1 MQPKSVASYRQ
12 YVANLVDEFGGRLIC
27 DIGASDI
34 ATLQRKRLAA
44 GKAARTVNYEIHTLR
59 GILKHFNLWSQLA
72 DQVKNLRERHN
83 VGRAISSEDERK
95 LLDVIGQS
103 PSPALLPLFLLCLD
117 TGLRK
122 SEARLLRRNDL
133 ALTWERGVITGG
145 ELIVGKSKTDA
156 GAGRVIPLTKRVCA
170 LLSLWLSR
178 FPDGGPDSY
187 VFPRHRV
194 GFARNA
200 GSDLYEI
207 DLTRPM
213 GEWKTAW
220 RRVRRLAGLDYRWHD
235 SRHTLVSRLA
245 ENPNVSEE
253 TIRALAGHVSKQMLQ
268 RYSHIRAQAKRDAIS
283 TLERHSEPAYGTGG
297 AQNWA
302 QPAADRDE

>member
-1 MQPKSVASYRQ
+1 
-12 YVANLVDEFGGRLIC
+12 
-27 DIGASDI
+27 
-34 ATLQRKRLAA
+34 
-44 GKAARTVNYEIHTLR
+44 
-59 GILKHFNLWSQLA
+59 
-72 DQVKNLRERHN
+72 
-83 VGRAISSEDERK
+83 
-95 LLDVIGQS
+95 
-103 PSPALLPLFLLCLD
+103 
-117 TGLRK
+117 
-122 SEARLLRRNDL
+122 
-133 ALTWERGVITGG
+133 VITGG
-145 ELIVGKSKTDA
+145 ELIVGKSKTAA

-170 LLSLWLSR
+170 VLSLWLSR

>member
-1 MQPKSVASYRQ
+1 MASYRQ

-133 ALTWERGVITGG
+133 ALTWER
-145 ELIVGKSKTDA
+145 A
-156 GAGRVIPLTKRVCA
+156 
-170 LLSLWLSR
+170 
-178 FPDGGPDSY
+178 
-187 VFPRHRV
+187 
-194 GFARNA
+194 
-200 GSDLYEI
+200 
-207 DLTRPM
+207 
-213 GEWKTAW
+213 
-220 RRVRRLAGLDYRWHD
+220 
-235 SRHTLVSRLA
+235 
-245 ENPNVSEE
+245 
-253 TIRALAGHVSKQMLQ
+253 
-268 RYSHIRAQAKRDAIS
+268 
-283 TLERHSEPAYGTGG
+283 
-297 AQNWA
+297 
-302 QPAADRDE
+302 